1 MANDIRDAF
10 DHIKADE
17 HLIESTKQFITENN
31 QKKPRMRFQKTFAA
45 ACAALL
51 LAIGI
56 TGYSWTKTPVSYIS
70 IDVNPSIE
78 LSLNR
83 FGRVVSAT
91 AFNAEG
97 RKILETLSLKGK
109 RDTTA
114 VHEIIENETMQT
126 FLSDEAELVLTV
138 AEEKT
143 QRGLN
148 RRMKACSNHLSHECQ
163 HIRADIE
170 IVEDAHSYGL
180 SFGKYYAYLQLS
192 QYDSGVTP
200 EDCKHMDISTIH
212 ELTCEHEQNETTD
225 GENAPSKE
233 TRCHH
238 HDKKHNQSHKQ

>member
-1 MANDIRDAF
+1 
-10 DHIKADE
+10 
-17 HLIESTKQFITENN
+17 
-31 QKKPRMRFQKTFAA
+31 MRFQKTFAA

-143 QRGLN
+143 QR
-148 RRMKACSNHLSHECQ
+148 A
-163 HIRADIE
+163 
-170 IVEDAHSYGL
+170 
-180 SFGKYYAYLQLS
+180 
-192 QYDSGVTP
+192 
-200 EDCKHMDISTIH
+200 
-212 ELTCEHEQNETTD
+212 
-225 GENAPSKE
+225 
-233 TRCHH
+233 
-238 HDKKHNQSHKQ
+238 

>member
-1 MANDIRDAF
+1 
-10 DHIKADE
+10 
-17 HLIESTKQFITENN
+17 
-31 QKKPRMRFQKTFAA
+31 
-45 ACAALL
+45 
-51 LAIGI
+51 
-56 TGYSWTKTPVSYIS
+56 
-70 IDVNPSIE
+70 
-78 LSLNR
+78 
-83 FGRVVSAT
+83 
-91 AFNAEG
+91 
-97 RKILETLSLKGK
+97 
-109 RDTTA
+109 
-114 VHEIIENETMQT
+114 MQT